1 MQTCLYITIIYNNHE
16 QFNVLTHFY
25 LPKKGVYVL
34 KKFLF
39 ENSKFFARGALALLT
54 EGETGRGRQVRSV

>member
-25 LPKKGVYVL
+25 LPKKRDYVL

-39 ENSKFFARGALALLT
+39 ENSKFFARGALARLSCSQK
-54 EGETGRGRQVRSV
+54 GRLAEADR